1 MNVPDF
7 IEGIHYKELKR
18 GKYRFELLV
27 DIYFK
32 TLYLK
37 EIRYDGKISFRDYSR
52 KEWVRIENDVY
63 IIRAG
68 YQWNG
73 CSPKKLIPILKIWVG
88 TPDFE
93 KTRFASCWHDT
104 SLQFFHVAD
113 FPFPLE
119 ICNSTFRD
127 ILRARNFRWSET
139 WHGAVED
146 FSEMALGKFPQR
158 GEHSFVIKKP
168 SRKK

>member
-1 MNVPDF
+1 MKLPDF
-7 IEGIHYKELKR
+7 IEGIHYKELKY

-27 DIYFK
+27 DIYFRVP
-32 TLYLK
+32 YLK
-37 EIRYDGKISFRDYSR
+37 EINYEGKISFRDSHK
-52 KEWVRIENDVY
+52 KEWVRIDKDVY

-73 CSPKKLIPILKIWVG
+73 CTPKKLLPILKIWVG

-104 SLQFFHVAD
+104 SFQFFHVAG
-113 FPFPLE
+113 FPLPLE

-127 ILRARNFRWSET
+127 ILRARNFKLAET
-139 WHGAVED
+139 WHGAVKD
-146 FSEMALGKFPQR
+146 FGSLSLGDSPR
-158 GEHSFVIKKP
+158 NGEYSVIIRKQHKK
-168 SRKK
+168 